1 MFLRRVQVRRLF
13 HSQVSRSIVSVRANV
28 PVHVLTDTAL
38 STGAVGGSVAS
49 VEAIGKRAG
58 ELARLV
64 LSGTAP
70 ESLPLETNTGNVP
83 MFDWRALKRW
93 GISESRLPP
102 DSVVRFRPRSLWEEY
117 RWYVIVALSIIAIQ
131 ATMIGNL
138 LLHRARRRRAEADL
152 KESQDRMSLAAKAA
166 NLGFWM
172 WDVARDE
179 VWVTPEGRSFF
190 GWKNPNG

>member
-1 MFLRRVQVRRLF
+1 M
-13 HSQVSRSIVSVRANV
+13 
-28 PVHVLTDTAL
+28 
-38 STGAVGGSVAS
+38 AS

-102 DSVVRFRPRSLWEEY
+102 DSVVRFRPPSLWEEY

-152 KESQDRMSLAAKAA
+152 KESQERMSLAAKAA

-172 WDVARDE
+172 WDVGAR
-179 VWVTPEGRSFF
+179 RSL
-190 GWKNPNG
+190 GYA